1 MKFPSSHQPHWK
13 GASNRSYVY
22 QVDSK
27 TGLQPLSPCL
37 WVYFGC
43 AEALLLHG
51 LSLVV
56 ESGASSPVAVLE
68 LLPGEASL
76 VEKSR
81 GSRAHG
87 LQESQQV
94 CSVVVA
100 PELQSPGSGFVTPG
114 LSCSAA
120 CGIFPDQGLNPCIL
134 HRQADSFPL
143 SHQRSP

>member
-43 AEALLLHG
+43 AKALLLHG

-76 VEKSR
+76 VAEQRLS
-81 GSRAHG
+81 GAWASA
-87 LQESQQV
+87 
-94 CSVVVA
+94 VVA
-100 PELQSPGSGFVTPG
+100 LGLGSY
-114 LSCSAA
+114 AA
-120 CGIFPDQGLNPCIL
+120 CGIFPDQGSNPCIL

-143 SHQRSP
+143 SHQGSP

>member
-43 AEALLLHG
+43 AKALLLHG

-76 VEKSR
+76 VAEQRLSGAWASGVAAGVLGSC
-81 GSRAHG
+81 GSRAAEHR
-87 LQESQQV
+87 LRICDTQAQLLRSMWDL
-94 CSVVVA
+94 
-100 PELQSPGSGFVTPG
+100 PRPGIEPMY
-114 LSCSAA
+114 SA
-120 CGIFPDQGLNPCIL
+120 
-134 HRQADSFPL
+134 
-143 SHQRSP
+143 